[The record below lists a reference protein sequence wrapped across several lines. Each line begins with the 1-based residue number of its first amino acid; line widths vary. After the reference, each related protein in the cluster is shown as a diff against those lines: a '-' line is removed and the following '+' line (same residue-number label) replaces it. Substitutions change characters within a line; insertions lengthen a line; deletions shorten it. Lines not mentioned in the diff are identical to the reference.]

1 MSRNSIVFSSIKLS
15 SSNNRLEKDED
26 GFYKVT
32 LGALNTFNESGDF
45 YLEDGVNDIIVNKSH
60 TLARRLKAGYLKGEV
75 GHPVYQSGMTK
86 AQFYARNMRIDL
98 NNTSHHIREII
109 LTPTDK
115 PSGLPGKGNMVLIE
129 AWIKPSGPGGPA
141 LEKDL
146 EDPNINVAFS
156 IRCFTKDEVINGVNI
171 KRILQIV
178 TWDYVAEPGI
188 KLANK
193 FSKLSNEEI
202 SVESL
207 EDIEIDISEISDNQ
221 DISEC
226 FNCSLESNDEK
237 NITKELIDSYNRDN
251 KRFDVLNKW

>member
-1 MSRNSIVFSSIKLS
+1 MNNNSIVFSSIKLS
-15 SSNNRLEKDED
+15 SGNNTLEKDKD

-32 LGALNTFNESGDF
+32 MGALNTFNESGDF
-45 YLEDGVNDIIVNKSH
+45 YLADGVKDIIENKSH

-75 GHPVYQSGMTK
+75 GHPQYQPGMTK
-86 AQFYARNMRIDL
+86 AQFYSRNMRIDL

-109 LTPTDK
+109 LTPTER
-115 PSGLPGKGNMVLIE
+115 PSGMPGKGNIILIE
-129 AWIKPSGPGGPA
+129 AWIKPTGPGGPA
-141 LEKDL
+141 LEKEL

-156 IRCFTKDEVINGVNI
+156 IRCFTKDEVVNGVNI

-188 KLANK
+188 KIANK
-193 FSKLSNEEI
+193 FSKLSSEEI

-207 EDIEIDISEISDNQ
+207 ENIEIDISEISDNQ
-221 DISEC
+221 EISEC

-237 NITKELIDSYNRDN
+237 EITKELIESFNQDN
-251 KRFDVLNKW
+251 KRFNVLKEW